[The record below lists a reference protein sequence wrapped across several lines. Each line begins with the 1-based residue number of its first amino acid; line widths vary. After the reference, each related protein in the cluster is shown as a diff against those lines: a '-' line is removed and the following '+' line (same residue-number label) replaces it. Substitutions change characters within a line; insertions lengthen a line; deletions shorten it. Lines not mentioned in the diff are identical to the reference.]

1 VNNYNNNNIK
11 NENVDIDEMEKEEKK
26 QDELDVIDAEKRWR
40 EKNNEVVVYDGN
52 WSRDMRV
59 DQAGMF
65 ILGER
70 KKYDRYFAEE
80 DELWEKKHRPE
91 IDWYINWRRAKGE
104 IPLFTPG
111 EVAKMKLEKEQQ
123 EKLVKLREAYTNLN
137 YVPTHLTPEL
147 EKRRKLI

>member
-1 VNNYNNNNIK
+1 ML
-11 NENVDIDEMEKEEKK
+11 NVLMLMQRKRMKKKE
-26 QDELDVIDAEKRWR
+26 DELDVIEAERRWT
-40 EKNNEVVVYDGN
+40 EKSNEVVVYEGN
-52 WSRDMRV
+52 WSRDLKV
-59 DQAGMF
+59 DANGMV

-70 KKYDRYFAEE
+70 RKYDRYFAEE

-91 IDWYINWRRAKGE
+91 IDWYISWRRGKRE

-111 EVAKMKLEKEQQ
+111 EVSKMKTEKEQQ
-123 EKLVKLREAYTNLN
+123 EKLMKLREAYTNLN